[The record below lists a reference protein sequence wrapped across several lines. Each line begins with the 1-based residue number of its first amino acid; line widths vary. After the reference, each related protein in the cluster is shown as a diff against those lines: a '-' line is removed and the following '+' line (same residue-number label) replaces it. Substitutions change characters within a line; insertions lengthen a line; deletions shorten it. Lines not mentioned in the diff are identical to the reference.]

1 MGILKGIYLSRN
13 NPILSLSILL
23 LLSTR
28 LITLVAFPTPIASP
42 DTPTYYSGKFL
53 DFSLVSFTGNA
64 SRGWL
69 VPFIYALMP
78 NAVCLEIFQLLFS
91 GLAWAFLLYSVQSAK
106 LMPKRS
112 TNFTILFIG
121 VLGSTPQVF
130 QHDTSVLSTSI
141 TNSIFIWIISFS
153 IKAKYL
159 NNASPVNLAAV
170 ILLSGLLMIQKTS
183 FIPIAVGLCVALI
196 LYSRT
201 KLPSRKRVVVLAAL
215 LVLTFYS
222 SFVGSNVDKNWQI
235 SYSGQTL
242 LWQLGGQSPSAR
254 EFSSFLQKQ
263 GAPDC
268 VTNEAPF
275 QNINTSIGKILNSCP
290 EAKTYLERGIQR
302 DFAKFVILY
311 PSATARLSVFG
322 LGASLTSSATNYGNT
337 VSVLPKFVGEIFFG
351 TTTPQLLS
359 EKVEDQ
365 VSGFNVFKSGAAFW
379 LSTPF
384 IGWILLALTSPL
396 LRGRKSQED
405 GFLYSILA
413 FCLIQ
418 SVFVVILLPSEWVRQ
433 TSPFIIGALI
443 CSVILSIK
451 NIQTII
457 SGTAKNDK

>member
-1 MGILKGIYLSRN
+1 MGILRGKYLSRN
-13 NPILSLSILL
+13 NPILSFSILL

-69 VPFIYALMP
+69 VPFVYAFMP

-91 GLAWAFLLYSVQSAK
+91 GFAWAFLVYSIQSAK
-106 LMPKRS
+106 LMSERA
-112 TNFTILFIG
+112 TQFTILFIG
-121 VLGSTPQVF
+121 VLGSTSHVF

-153 IKAKYL
+153 IRAKYL
-159 NNASPVNLAAV
+159 SHASSINLSAA
-170 ILLSGLLMIQKTS
+170 ILLCGLLMIQKNS
-183 FIPIAVGLCVALI
+183 FIPIAFGLSVALI

-201 KLPSRKRVVVLAAL
+201 KMHSRNRVLALAAL

-222 SFVGSNVDKNWQI
+222 GFVGSNVDKNWQI

-242 LWQLGGQSPSAR
+242 LWQLGGQSPSAQ
-254 EFSSFLQKQ
+254 EFSSFLQIQ

-268 VTNEAPF
+268 VTSEAPF

-290 EAKTYLERGIQR
+290 EAKAYLERGIQR
-302 DFAKFVILY
+302 DFAKFIILN

-337 VSVLPKFVGEIFFG
+337 VSLLPKFVDEVFFG

-359 EKVEDQ
+359 DKVEDQ
-365 VSGFNVFKSGAAFW
+365 VSGFNVFNSGAAFW

-384 IGWILLALTSPL
+384 IGWILLTFISSL
-396 LRGRKSQED
+396 LRGRKSRED
-405 GFLYSILA
+405 GFLYLILA

-433 TSPFIIGALI
+433 TSPFITGALV
-443 CSVILSIK
+443 CAVILSIK